1 MAEAEAED
9 VVVEAEAEAEAEATS
24 STFPEVGVDAGAERG
39 RPRARFIFPRP
50 LHEWVKGSNDLHER
64 KGSHFFAF
72 GLNLAY
78 IPVAPDSFGATGC
91 PRSRGADVSI
101 DELKLGLFISF
112 LCVLIHAIHL

>member
-1 MAEAEAED
+1 MED

-24 STFPEVGVDAGAERG
+24 STSPKEGEA
-39 RPRARFIFPRP
+39 
-50 LHEWVKGSNDLHER
+50 KGSIYFSAPAPRVGKRVKRSPREER
-64 KGSHFFAF
+64 KSFFAF

-101 DELKLGLFISF
+101 DELKLGLLISL